1 VHYTGNRANVSLSQ
15 DSRLAGLDVADVD
28 QRTSLRVETALAFA
42 DGHVALGRPVSNGF
56 AILTPYAGL
65 ADHEISV
72 GKRDY
77 GYVAHS
83 DFLGPAL
90 LPSVSPYTLNRV
102 DYDVADLPPGYDL
115 GDGLFDLA
123 PKHKSGYALKVG
135 SHYTVTAVGTL
146 LGAES
151 KPLPLI
157 TGIASEAAHPEKKV
171 ELFTN
176 RAGRFNAQGLA
187 PGKWLI
193 EMATEPVSRFEL
205 TIPPETVGLYRIE
218 TPLRPL

>member
-1 VHYTGNRANVSLSQ
+1 
-15 DSRLAGLDVADVD
+15 
-28 QRTSLRVETALAFA
+28 
-42 DGHVALGRPVSNGF
+42 
-56 AILTPYAGL
+56 
-65 ADHEISV
+65 
-72 GKRDY
+72 
-77 GYVAHS
+77 
-83 DFLGPAL
+83 
-90 LPSVSPYTLNRV
+90 
-102 DYDVADLPPGYDL
+102 
-115 GDGLFDLA
+115 
-123 PKHKSGYALKVG
+123 
-135 SHYTVTAVGTL
+135 VTAVGTL
-146 LGAES
+146 LGPES
-151 KPLPLI
+151 KPLPLL